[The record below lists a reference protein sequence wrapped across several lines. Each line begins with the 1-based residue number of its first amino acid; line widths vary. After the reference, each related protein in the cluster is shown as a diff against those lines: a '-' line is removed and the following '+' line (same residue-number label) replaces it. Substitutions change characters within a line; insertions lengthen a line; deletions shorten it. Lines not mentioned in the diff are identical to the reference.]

1 MLQLAQ
7 TLFCVYLV
15 SYACACLVIL
25 SYSDTKSLLTIC
37 FTVDQFHYNTKHLLG
52 LLSVTFDTIH
62 LMLGSLKI
70 QLHKQDMHNYH
81 TVMVNM
87 PTK

>member
-1 MLQLAQ
+1 MFQLAQ
-7 TLFCVYLV
+7 TLFYVYLLP
-15 SYACACLVIL
+15 YACVCLVFL

-37 FTVDQFHYNTKHLLG
+37 FNLHQFHCNTKHLLG
-52 LLSVTFDTIH
+52 LLSIKFDIIQ

-70 QLHKQDMHNYH
+70 QLHKQDMHNYL

>member
-1 MLQLAQ
+1 M
-7 TLFCVYLV
+7 
-15 SYACACLVIL
+15 
-25 SYSDTKSLLTIC
+25 
-37 FTVDQFHYNTKHLLG
+37 HLLG
-52 LLSVTFDTIH
+52 LLSIKFDIIQ